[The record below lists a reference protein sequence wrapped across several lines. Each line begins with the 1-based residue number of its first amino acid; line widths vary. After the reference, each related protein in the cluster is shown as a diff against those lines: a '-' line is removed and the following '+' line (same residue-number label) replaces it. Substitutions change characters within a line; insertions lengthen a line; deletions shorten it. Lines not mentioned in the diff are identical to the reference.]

1 MPTSCPYMVK
11 LYKFYETSS
20 TIYLLLQYASGGKL
34 WDYVGAYLQ
43 YAQNQSKENGPG
55 GGNHAYSNQK
65 LQNVYTGYKVH
76 LHDDKVKPTGSV
88 VNDTDIHETVMENVS
103 SNNGNVD
110 GDIIEVE
117 KLENQVRFT
126 KHSED
131 VTLDLNS
138 CDFQFDD
145 EGLTIKDDDNT
156 ILTDLVLD
164 EKVIDEND
172 ASAISENDEN
182 CDTNQKVQY
191 QRYTSFSSEEMDE
204 SDIITSP
211 APLERQNSQG
221 LGQFQDIL
229 QKNKST
235 LENFSINSFDS
246 GEGVP
251 RMDSQGALSD
261 HIQVIH
267 EVNENGSCDK
277 DLIDNDD
284 DIDIVFSDK
293 GKLSDISDKNNV
305 PVTKDSD
312 NCSNVDKSD
321 ENRIN
326 NILDNANISELRV
339 ENDVEFQTDK
349 LKLDSDAEDSSFVND
364 DDDIIASSKALLKSV
379 ERTLSQIDND
389 HSVNDNGGQSMDD
402 DLTNDDKE
410 SAQTSKTEMVD
421 YSGPSIYDINRSP
434 DTSVSPDSTSEKSPT
449 RPQSLELPEKSNLK
463 SDKQNPTSDTTI
475 TPSPVIESEKTSSQL
490 PSDKPRSSS
499 LCSNHSLKRLN
510 SGELSRSASSD
521 SELKSPL
528 KSRQRT
534 ISHMFEQLDM
544 SAANPEQIR
553 IPESFIKRWAAEIIV
568 AVSRLHSLG
577 IICRYV
583 L

>member
-1 MPTSCPYMVK
+1 MLCFQRICKSSVGNRNKPNIMPTSCPYMVK
-11 LYKFYETSS
+11 LFKFYETSS

-55 GGNHAYSNQK
+55 GGNHPYPNQK

-76 LHDDKVKPTGSV
+76 TNDNKVRHTGAV
-88 VNDTDIHETVMENVS
+88 VSDPDIRDTVIENISANNGNADTDINQ
-103 SNNGNVD
+103 VD
-110 GDIIEVE
+110 

-138 CDFQFDD
+138 CDFQFDQNSS
-145 EGLTIKDDDNT
+145 IKDDGSA
-156 ILTDLVLD
+156 ILTDLVL
-164 EKVIDEND
+164 EENVIDEND
-172 ASAISENDEN
+172 TSAIDEN
-182 CDTNQKVQY
+182 CDSNQKVQY
-191 QRYTSFSSEEMDE
+191 QRYTSFSSEEIED
-204 SDIITSP
+204 SDITSP
-211 APLERQNSQG
+211 GALERQNSQG

-235 LENFSINSFDS
+235 IENFSINSFDS
-246 GEGVP
+246 SEGVP

-261 HIQVIH
+261 HIEVIH
-267 EVNENGSCDK
+267 EVNENGSCDR
-277 DLIDNDD
+277 DLIDND

-293 GKLSDISDKNNV
+293 DNVPSFNDNDNV
-305 PVTKDSD
+305 PVTKNFDS
-312 NCSNVDKSD
+312 CSNVDKSG
-321 ENRIN
+321 EKGISSL
-326 NILDNANISELRV
+326 LDNSDISELKV
-339 ENDVEFQTDK
+339 DNEENN
-349 LKLDSDAEDSSFVND
+349 FVN
-364 DDDIIASSKALLKSV
+364 DDIIASSKALLKSV

-389 HSVNDNGGQSMDD
+389 KLVTDD
-402 DLTNDDKE
+402 DDD
-410 SAQTSKTEMVD
+410 QTKDMEEENGRSTKSDTEKRD
-421 YSGPSIYDINRSP
+421 YCGPSIYDINRSP

-449 RPQSLELPEKSNLK
+449 RPQSLELPQKSNLQ
-463 SDKQNPTSDTTI
+463 SDNQNPQSDTTI
-475 TPSPVIESEKTSSQL
+475 TPSPMNDKVSSQL
-490 PSDKPRSSS
+490 PLDKPRSSS
-499 LCSNHSLKRLN
+499 LCSNHSLTRLN

-534 ISHMFEQLDM
+534 IAHMFEQLDM

-553 IPESFIKRWAAEIIV
+553 IPESFIKRWAAEITV
-568 AVSRLHSLG
+568 AVSQLHSLG

-583 L
+583 SVSCS